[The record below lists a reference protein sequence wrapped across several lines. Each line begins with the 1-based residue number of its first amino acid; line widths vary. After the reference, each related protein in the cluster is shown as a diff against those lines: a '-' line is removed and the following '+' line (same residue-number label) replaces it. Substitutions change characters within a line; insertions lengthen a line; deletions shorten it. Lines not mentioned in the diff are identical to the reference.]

1 MDWNGNIR
9 PFVSRPVIDNSFN
22 FLYNYNYDQY
32 QGMEMKHAMQTQHG
46 GVQVPTMDNNNN
58 NFVLNQHQLDK
69 KKRLSSDQLE
79 SLENSFQEEIKLDPD
94 RKMKLA
100 KELGLQPRQIAV
112 WFQNRRARWKAKQL
126 ERLYDSLKQ
135 DYDVVSR
142 EKQKLQ
148 DEVLALRAIL
158 KEQATKKQVNS
169 TVYTEIS
176 GEETV
181 ESTSMPSSNKTITR
195 GITISNHQNNNN
207 IINNNNNNNIAEC
220 SYVFNNVVDGL
231 NPVMPTYWATL
242 PTYP

>member
-9 PFVSRPVIDNSFN
+9 PFVSRPVVDNSLN

-46 GVQVPTMDNNNN
+46 GVQVPTMDNN

-231 NPVMPTYWATL
+231 NPVMPPYWATL

>member
-9 PFVSRPVIDNSFN
+9 PFVSRPVIDNSLN

-46 GVQVPTMDNNNN
+46 GVQVPTMDNNN

-231 NPVMPTYWATL
+231 NPVMPPYWATL

>member
-9 PFVSRPVIDNSFN
+9 PFVSRQVIDNSLN

-32 QGMEMKHAMQTQHG
+32 PGIEMKHAMQTQHG
-46 GVQVPTMDNNNN
+46 GVQVPTMDNNN
-58 NFVLNQHQLDK
+58 FVLNQHQLDK
-69 KKRLSSDQLE
+69 KKRLSTDQLE

-181 ESTSMPSSNKTITR
+181 ESTSKPSSNKTIIR
-195 GITISNHQNNNN
+195 GITISNHQNNN
-207 IINNNNNNNIAEC
+207 INNNNNIAEC

-231 NPVMPTYWATL
+231 NPVMPPYWATL

>member
-1 MDWNGNIR
+1 
-9 PFVSRPVIDNSFN
+9 
-22 FLYNYNYDQY
+22 
-32 QGMEMKHAMQTQHG
+32 
-46 GVQVPTMDNNNN
+46 MDNNKNN
-58 NFVLNQHQLDK
+58 NFVFNHHQLDK
-69 KKRLSSDQLE
+69 KRRLSSDQLE

-126 ERLYDSLKQ
+126 ERLCDSLKQ

-158 KEQATKKQVNS
+158 KEQATKKQVIS

-181 ESTSMPSSNKTITR
+181 ESTSMPGSNKTIER
-195 GITISNHQNNNN
+195 AITTSNHHNS
-207 IINNNNNNNIAEC
+207 NNNNNMAEC
-220 SYVFNNVVDGL
+220 SYVFNVVDGL
-231 NPVMPTYWATL
+231 NPVMPPYWASL

>member
-1 MDWNGNIR
+1 MDWNNGNIR
-9 PFVSRPVIDNSFN
+9 PFVSRPILDNSIN
-22 FLYNYNYDQY
+22 FLYNYNYEQY
-32 QGMEMKHAMQTQHG
+32 PGMEMKHAMQTQHG
-46 GVQVPTMDNNNN
+46 GVVQQFPTIMDNNKNNNN
-58 NFVLNQHQLDK
+58 NDFVLNHHHHHQLDK

-94 RKMKLA
+94 RKLKLA

-142 EKQKLQ
+142 ENQKLQ
-148 DEVLALRAIL
+148 DEVLTLRAIL

-169 TVYTEIS
+169 TIYTEIS

-195 GITISNHQNNNN
+195 GITTN
-207 IINNNNNNNIAEC
+207 
-220 SYVFNNVVDGL
+220 GL
-231 NPVMPTYWATL
+231 NPVLPPYWASL

>member
-9 PFVSRPVIDNSFN
+9 PFVSRPVIDNSLN

-148 DEVLALRAIL
+148 DEVTILSPFNFLYIHAIHAQL
-158 KEQATKKQVNS
+158 HVL
-169 TVYTEIS
+169 TVC
-176 GEETV
+176 
-181 ESTSMPSSNKTITR
+181 NK
-195 GITISNHQNNNN
+195 
-207 IINNNNNNNIAEC
+207 
-220 SYVFNNVVDGL
+220 F
-231 NPVMPTYWATL
+231 
-242 PTYP
+242 